1 MNSVECA
8 EFIVNQCENLT
19 SYINE
24 NKEDLTAYILT
35 NLFSVVQRNTFNKIK
50 VAISNIIETET
61 HKTSLFSKVI
71 ASVWLKTLEPKLIV
85 DTNVINNGINVN
97 KCRFNIIIRSTVYHE
112 IKSSFMRLLNAARG
126 IDSDSLFSA
135 VTLIAI
141 LIAWSFGSGVLPN
154 NTNAPFT
161 CIWGPQTSPHNCRL
175 RLSGKEAKDLLF
187 ELLKPV
193 ESVELSN
200 KTQLKCLDVYRWNK
214 SRTWPQIKCKPHK
227 KPSDEPSSSAATMPT
242 PVVQQKGRSLFDM
255 SDEEDENNPNGNP
268 FCVNK
273 TKHKNEQISNP
284 FDDVKTVVQPKLT
297 HTTSFMYTP
306 RNNSSSRFIYGEKKT
321 IITKPEQIAAPSKP
335 EHTETKHVEF
345 NDAFDLTF
353 DDEEDEENNNL
364 YMTCLNEINRII
376 EERDRY
382 AATLKTIKSNIV
394 TQLNIVST
402 LFAGDEMHYLPAF
415 DEPVSELSR
424 LYAEMMQI
432 DAKCKDTKRAIFE
445 IVKRSGYVVTNAGI
459 SVTEFKTWL
468 ETKARK

>member
-24 NKEDLTAYILT
+24 NKKDLTAYILT
-35 NLFSVVQRNTFNKIK
+35 NLFSIVQRNTFNKIK
-50 VAISNIIETET
+50 AAISNIIETEK

-85 DTNVINNGINVN
+85 DLNVINNGINVN

-126 IDSDSLFSA
+126 IESDSLFSA

-141 LIAWSFGSGVLPN
+141 LIAWSFGSGVLPI
-154 NTNAPFT
+154 NTNVPFT

-187 ELLKPV
+187 ELLEPV

-200 KTQLKCLDVYRWNK
+200 KTQLMCLDVYRWNK
-214 SRTWPQIKCKPHK
+214 SRTWPRIKCKPNVTA
-227 KPSDEPSSSAATMPT
+227 SDEPSSSASMTST
-242 PVVQQKGRSLFDM
+242 PVVQQKGWSLFDM
-255 SDEEDENNPNGNP
+255 SDEENENNPTGNP

-273 TKHKNEQISNP
+273 TKQISNP
-284 FDDVKTVVQPKLT
+284 FDNVKNVVQPKLT
-297 HTTSFMYTP
+297 HTTSLMYTP
-306 RNNSSSRFIYGEKKT
+306 QNNSSSRFICGEKKP
-321 IITKPEQIAAPSKP
+321 IIPKP
-335 EHTETKHVEF
+335 EHAETEHMES
-345 NDAFDLTF
+345 NDVFDLTF

-376 EERDRY
+376 EERNRY

-394 TQLNIVST
+394 TQLNFVST

-445 IVKRSGYVVTNAGI
+445 IVKRSGYVVMNTGI